1 MMAAFKAVFLAVVML
16 LGGDHCEASWYAR
29 GLPSPD
35 AMTAASRKYPRGS
48 WLLVIHGARFVVVKV
63 NDYGPEAWT
72 GRGLDLSRGAARQLG
87 LLSKGFG
94 TVIIIKIL

>member
-1 MMAAFKAVFLAVVML
+1 MIAALKALALALVML
-16 LGGDHCEASWYAR
+16 LGGDVVEASWYAR

-35 AMTAASRKYPRGS
+35 ALTAASRRYPRGS
-48 WLLVIHGARFVVVKV
+48 KLLVIHGNRAVVLKV

-72 GRGLDLSRGAARQLG
+72 GRGLDLSRGAARKLG